1 QIARLRAELE
11 RSNMKMAQFQTR
23 LVSVLDEL
31 DAQRHSYQRELHK
44 ERRAKEKLSNK
55 LDGYLDEVRR
65 AERERDD
72 LRELVSVL
80 LEKVESCHNY
90 SAWPCPRIGLAY
102 PLDPHHQSE
111 IVANNITTSQDSSD
125 AARSA
130 VFNALQRQ
138 LIEEKRAHAITREE
152 ADAEFARLRA
162 MIARRDAELEA
173 CATHD
178 GHRVLLSS
186 RGPQEGSP
194 VRVSRYSDRTNGRTI
209 RLADSGKGFEGI
221 LVGSKAASEHE
232 HVLAT
237 TMSRNRALER
247 EVDLLR
253 QQVFRLSHSQ
263 SDAQALSSVVS
274 QRHYASAG
282 VQTSEPDSRLKPHEN
297 LPPSPG
303 LLPSTMPCSPSP
315 YYLTPRHG
323 RPRSL
328 ERLSEQRMTPQRD
341 RQSPTA
347 QSHIRALAEDVSQFA
362 TELNDFV
369 VERTA
374 LKAMLSRE
382 NRQVASYRL
391 LANVRHSFAPS
402 SHPRE
407 QQALREQLDTIARER
422 TLREHELEAEIASL
436 RQTLLDV
443 QDNVTKITTTHL
455 AEDHTHPIKSLYPR
469 VSPTTT
475 SANTRASHGEG
486 DGLDQL
492 EADQAPNPSNSAG
505 LLLSAHGDDLGERPM
520 ELATPLQTTIL
531 SLCDENWLLSAV
543 HPASQTLQLET
554 TVNPADVPLP
564 VSPADDLEPVPSPPS
579 SSSPRSSP
587 LPLDLPIS
595 QTSTNLL
602 QRMET
607 VAEERIADIEQQIA
621 ATQRH
626 LEERQAVL
634 SALSPVQ
641 APDSDARVDSEV
653 HAQPPGC

>member
-1 QIARLRAELE
+1 
-11 RSNMKMAQFQTR
+11 MT
-23 LVSVLDEL
+23 
-31 DAQRHSYQRELHK
+31 
-44 ERRAKEKLSNK
+44 
-55 LDGYLDEVRR
+55 
-65 AERERDD
+65 
-72 LRELVSVL
+72 
-80 LEKVESCHNY
+80 
-90 SAWPCPRIGLAY
+90 
-102 PLDPHHQSE
+102 
-111 IVANNITTSQDSSD
+111 
-125 AARSA
+125 
-130 VFNALQRQ
+130 
-138 LIEEKRAHAITREE
+138 
-152 ADAEFARLRA
+152 
-162 MIARRDAELEA
+162 
-173 CATHD
+173 
-178 GHRVLLSS
+178 
-186 RGPQEGSP
+186 
-194 VRVSRYSDRTNGRTI
+194 
-209 RLADSGKGFEGI
+209 
-221 LVGSKAASEHE
+221 
-232 HVLAT
+232 
-237 TMSRNRALER
+237 RNRALER

-253 QQVFRLSHSQ
+253 QQISQVRLSHSQ
-263 SDAQALSSVVS
+263 SDGQALSSVVS

-282 VQTSEPDSRLKPHEN
+282 IQTSEPDSRLKPHEN

-347 QSHIRALAEDVSQFA
+347 QSHIRALAEDVNQFA

-374 LKAMLSRE
+374 LKAMLSRA
-382 NRQVASYRL
+382 NRQDTSYVLEDRL
-391 LANVRHSFAPS
+391 LDGAVDINVVLDQFIK
-402 SHPRE
+402 E

-443 QDNVTKITTTHL
+443 QGNVTKITTTHL

-543 HPASQTLQLET
+543 HPASQPLQLET

-587 LPLDLPIS
+587 LPLNLPIS

-607 VAEERIADIEQQIA
+607 VAEEGIADIEQQIA

-653 HAQPPGC
+653 HDQPPGC